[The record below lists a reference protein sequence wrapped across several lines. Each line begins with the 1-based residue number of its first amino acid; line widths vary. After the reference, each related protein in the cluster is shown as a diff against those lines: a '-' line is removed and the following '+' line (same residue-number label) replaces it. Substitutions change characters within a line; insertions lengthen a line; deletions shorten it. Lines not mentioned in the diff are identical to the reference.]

1 MDFCVFSAPI
11 KVPLDAGVPAGAAG
25 VQVYLLPPVR
35 GSVGRSEAESDIP
48 QQPRIRGS
56 SSVLI

>member
-25 VQVYLLPPVR
+25 VQVYLLPPVG
-35 GSVGRSEAESDIP
+35 GSVGGGVRHPSAAAD
-48 QQPRIRGS
+48 PRK
-56 SSVLI
+56 